1 MIINT
6 DGGARGNPGP
16 GACGAVVK
24 DQTGN
29 IIRREGKFLGICTNN
44 EAEYH
49 GLILGLEIAL
59 ELGAD
64 SAEVN
69 MDSELVVKQLRG
81 EYRVKEPRLGQLYA
95 KAKTLEQKF
104 GEVRYFAVRREKNKE
119 ADAIVN
125 QVLDDELQHRHA
137 HG

>member
-29 IIRREGKFLGICTNN
+29 IIRREGKFLGVCTNN

-49 GLILGLEIAL
+49 GLILGMETAL

-64 SAEVN
+64 CIEVN
-69 MDSELVVKQLRG
+69 MDSELVIKQLRG
-81 EYRVKEPRLGQLYA
+81 EYRVKEPRLGQLYTKA
-95 KAKTLEQKF
+95 KALEQKF
-104 GEVRYFAVRREKNKE
+104 NEVQYFAVRREKNKE

-125 QVLDDELQHRHA
+125 QVLDGQIN
-137 HG
+137 G

>member
-1 MIINT
+1 VIINT

-29 IIRREGKFLGICTNN
+29 IIRREGKLLGVCTNN

-49 GLILGLEIAL
+49 GLILGLETAL

-64 SAEVN
+64 SVEIN

-81 EYRVKEPRLGQLYA
+81 EYRVKEPRLGQLYTKA
-95 KAKTLEQKF
+95 KALEQKF
-104 GEVRYFAVRREKNKE
+104 GEVRYFAVRRESNKE

-125 QVLDDELQHRHA
+125 QVLDGQSN
-137 HG
+137 G

>member
-16 GACGAVVK
+16 GACGAIIK

-29 IIRREGKFLGICTNN
+29 IIRREGKFLGVCTNN
-44 EAEYH
+44 EAEYQ
-49 GLILGLEIAL
+49 GLILGLEIAM

-64 SAEVN
+64 SVEVN

-81 EYRVKEPRLGQLYA
+81 EYRVKEPRLAEFYA
-95 KAKTLEQKF
+95 KAKALEQKF
-104 GEVRYFAVRREKNKE
+104 SEVRYFAVRREKNKE

-125 QVLDDELQHRHA
+125 QVLDGQSN
-137 HG
+137 G

>member
-29 IIRREGKFLGICTNN
+29 IIRREGRFLGICTNN
-44 EAEYH
+44 EAEYQ
-49 GLILGLEIAL
+49 GLILGLETAL

-64 SAEVN
+64 CLEVN

-81 EYRVKEPRLGQLYA
+81 EYRIKEPRLAELYA
-95 KAKTLEQKF
+95 KAKALDQKF
-104 GEVRYFAVRREKNKE
+104 SEVRYFAVKREKNKE

-125 QVLDDELQHRHA
+125 QVLDARA
-137 HG
+137 NG

>member
-1 MIINT
+1 VIINT

-49 GLILGLEIAL
+49 GLILGLETAL

-64 SAEVN
+64 SVEVN

-81 EYRVKEPRLGQLYA
+81 EYRVKEPRLAELYTRA
-95 KAKTLEQKF
+95 KALEQKF

-125 QVLDDELQHRHA
+125 QVLDEQA
-137 HG
+137 NG

>member
-1 MIINT
+1 MTINT

-16 GACGAVVK
+16 GACGAVLK
-24 DQTGN
+24 DRNGN
-29 IIRREGKFLGICTNN
+29 IVKQVGKYLGICTNN

-49 GLILGLEIAL
+49 GLLLGLTTAL

-64 SAEVN
+64 SAEVL
-69 MDSELVVKQLRG
+69 MDSELVVKQLKG
-81 EYRVKEPRLGQLYA
+81 EYRVKEPRLFELYQQA
-95 KAKTLEQKF
+95 KALEQKL
-104 GEVRYFAVRREKNKE
+104 GTVSYFAVRREQNKL

-125 QVLDDELQHRHA
+125 RVLDDQERN

>member
-24 DQTGN
+24 DQTGHVV
-29 IIRREGKFLGICTNN
+29 RREGKFLGVCTNN

-49 GLILGLEIAL
+49 GLILGLETAL

-64 SAEVN
+64 CLEVN

-81 EYRVKEPRLGQLYA
+81 EYRVKEPRLAELYA
-95 KAKTLEQKF
+95 KTKALEQKF
-104 GEVRYFAVRREKNKE
+104 SEVRYFAVKREKNKE
-119 ADAIVN
+119 ADAVVN
-125 QVLDDELQHRHA
+125 QVLDAQA
-137 HG
+137 NG